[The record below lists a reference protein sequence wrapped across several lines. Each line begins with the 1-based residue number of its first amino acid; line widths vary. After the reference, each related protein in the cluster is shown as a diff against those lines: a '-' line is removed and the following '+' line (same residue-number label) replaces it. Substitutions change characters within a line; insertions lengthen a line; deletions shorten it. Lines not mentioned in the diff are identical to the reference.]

1 MACES
6 MNVMLSSA
14 VFCGSMIAATK
25 IFKVKK
31 NIPTIL
37 LVGVAVFLLTYII
50 FENTCPF
57 VESLKLI
64 RISFVNSVLC
74 VGVSIFLSNIGNNKG
89 GER

>member
-25 IFKVKK
+25 VFKIKK
-31 NIPTIL
+31 NIFIVL
-37 LVGVAVFLLTYII
+37 LVGIAVFFLTYII
-50 FENTCPF
+50 FKNTCPF

-64 RISFVNSVLC
+64 RISLVNSVLC
-74 VGVSIFLSNIGNNKG
+74 IGVSIFLSNIGKDG
-89 GER
+89 GE